1 MMDAL
6 VLDASAALA
15 WCFPDEATAA
25 TRELQVILERV
36 PAIVPW
42 HWYLEVANA
51 FALSERRQ
59 RITAARSAELIEL
72 LEAVDL
78 RVEEDG
84 PGRVFSH
91 ALPLAR
97 THSLTVYDAVYLDLA
112 MRLRLPLATLDEA
125 LRSAA
130 QNVGVPL
137 LGK

>member
-1 MMDAL
+1 MTDAL

-25 TRELQVILERV
+25 TLELQVILERV
-36 PAIVPW
+36 PAIVPS

-59 RITAARSAELIEL
+59 RITVARSAELIEL
-72 LEAVDL
+72 LEAVEL
-78 RVEEDG
+78 RVEEDD

-91 ALPLAR
+91 TLPLAR